1 MDFASA
7 LDDQVAKGVLLLLK
21 IRDVCCRLG
30 GGGIGMNLGLRW
42 RVVDFRTDL
51 LQVELEKQTGLG
63 TFTFGNLDHMTKSL
77 LKLIGVLKLDIQLL
91 DLVIEV
97 HEHVAHVFVVC
108 EDGEKLVVYGVVG
121 MEERDALV
129 ARNCAIIST
138 NKKSFLKDRIAYR
151 LQ

>member
-1 MDFASA
+1 
-7 LDDQVAKGVLLLLK
+7 
-21 IRDVCCRLG
+21 
-30 GGGIGMNLGLRW
+30 
-42 RVVDFRTDL
+42 
-51 LQVELEKQTGLG
+51 
-63 TFTFGNLDHMTKSL
+63 
-77 LKLIGVLKLDIQLL
+77 
-91 DLVIEV
+91 V

>member
-1 MDFASA
+1 
-7 LDDQVAKGVLLLLK
+7 
-21 IRDVCCRLG
+21 
-30 GGGIGMNLGLRW
+30 
-42 RVVDFRTDL
+42 
-51 LQVELEKQTGLG
+51 
-63 TFTFGNLDHMTKSL
+63 MTKSL

-97 HEHVAHVFVVC
+97 HEHDVHVFVVC

-138 NKKSFLKDRIAYR
+138 NKKRFLKDRIAYR